1 VKAAVTKKILG
12 TDWEWQFP
20 LLTMS
25 DNCLGNFK
33 VHLITPKK
41 QTWLARLAF
50 AAVEYTETTR
60 CVLRDFNLQ
69 LKLGREWKDVGSL
82 RMQTLRD
89 MPYIVE
95 SHVGDRK
102 QVSRVTAW
110 DCERPRVIVDLQSW
124 IVMESDAEVAVT
136 SVAADI
142 LFIAILEFL
151 NRLALCKNQQLKN
164 PFINRP
170 LVTFSVSNLSFGM
183 NLATSNAANEFFR
196 SKELYNDDLTEEVK
210 IPRDLSPFK
219 SFEDSE
225 GGSYNVTFE
234 KVT

>member
-1 VKAAVTKKILG
+1 
-12 TDWEWQFP
+12 
-20 LLTMS
+20 
-25 DNCLGNFK
+25 
-33 VHLITPKK
+33 
-41 QTWLARLAF
+41 
-50 AAVEYTETTR
+50 
-60 CVLRDFNLQ
+60 
-69 LKLGREWKDVGSL
+69 
-82 RMQTLRD
+82 MQTLKD